1 MKIASK
7 KALALMI
14 SLLLFVFVATM
25 VGLKPLADSSDG
37 LSDESESAISSEEI
51 SSELESE
58 EVSSDTTEGTS
69 IGYSQSGL
77 LRSTPPT
84 VFSVTPGSSKSTY
97 TTGGPGGVI
106 NIATGGVTLDN
117 AFLTSGIGTE
127 ELNPNGFDPY
137 TGISTQSTD
146 FFKIPVID
154 TDASGVEYY
163 TYLTY
168 RFDNTSNEECL
179 ELIFAM
185 EQLYPGCYNAWIAY
199 MNSITV
205 GSRAGNPVKVSDI
218 SGFMSSTGS
227 NGFWTGYHTYL
238 SSARATSGNQ
248 YFWDSYAYLL
258 ETTPTLSG
266 NTFTIPISHGAADK
280 KYYFDISSSE
290 CVDGRN
296 TAPVKDIG
304 IFYYLL
310 GYSQAE
316 EINIFGVSGGAEIW
330 GVDRPSSPGYTYD
343 AANTI
348 VGYGTGAAA
357 NRLYERGGGQGTKT
371 TLMLGGGSASTTI
384 SGYWGARIGLG
395 GRTYGDYQGN
405 AKIVL
410 SSYNGPYTSGSGTAH
425 TVSYNLSSFGGKYEI
440 RPPADPNIAFVE
452 IGGFSRDVGMYTS
465 TGDVTTATCLREPS
479 LASLVQIKVSPAV
492 FGVISTTSTNT
503 EVSIDTGR
511 KIKFVGTGGTLTY
524 TPSGDYTGSG
534 TEATIPIAAGIWN
547 LDCSSDSWQGIG
559 LHDFIFNNT
568 SMGNTTK
575 GNFIFAGTVDE
586 STVTID
592 NGALGGTAPAHP
604 NTFILNAPTIG
615 TLDINQNGAQVGLY
629 RTVAKEVNFNGDYA
643 SFAPAFTGA
652 TGPSGPSTDIFNTMQ
667 ATSADSMGSL
677 RNSNYL
683 IVTLASST
691 SGITSLPYIE
701 TLNIAGSGY
710 DFSSLDLQYS
720 EAVNIHVN
728 DFSGANTS
736 ATIMLPDVRPV
747 TSTAIHVTNTQLQ
760 NPITDEVKVYF
771 DDTSSSLTELKL
783 YGAKKLT
790 KINFNRNPTLGNQLQ
805 TLDISSTWF
814 SGTPGIYPP
823 QLEVQPEIIDWTYA
837 PTPPADDKELL
848 VKDTAIKEFYSFA
861 NQSTTLPAMYP
872 ENVTLLDIRN
882 INTPSQLE
890 RLDIPTGGYKFGS
903 ITPAALTTLK
913 YKAGHDQT
921 LKYLTLNGQNKIGT
935 TGGAAAATISST
947 FSKDDDSGLV
957 PGTPLAALEEVRY
970 NELTQLVLN
979 PVNVI
984 DIDLSDNKIRI
995 FEMSNCTPT
1004 AASDGYGVHDLNLSG
1019 NQFTVIDNLNSTNT
1033 ATNGNGFYCVNTPIL
1048 GTIDFSKNN
1057 LTKVSLDGTQSVS
1070 ITGGT
1075 HNLGSTINLS
1085 NQLNTI
1091 SIPELSATPFGNIS
1105 DGVTVKEIDSLVT
1118 LDVRYDKITGFD
1130 LKDLANL
1137 KYIEGAAHHSFATIT
1152 TPQLLIAGRASFDN
1166 AGPNLWPPAGTSG
1179 AKKELNFEGHA
1190 ITYLTIQKMGDF
1202 DVLNFRRQNSTGD
1215 VAPKAEQG
1223 ALQTV
1228 NLVAGTGG
1236 DIDTLDVSFNSI
1248 ERVDNAGGALLSGTM
1263 NYTGVT
1269 FTGNAVV
1276 NADYNNISKVNI
1288 KGTQFVSGADTLKT
1302 LRMNDNLLIDLT
1314 YTDSAS
1320 LEKLLVNRSVT
1331 GRNTFANGNVIL
1343 TNASAL
1349 EAFAPATSVAADK
1362 TEDAQFNRIKPVVPS
1377 ESRWAQD
1384 SPGGITPLFGDFTD
1398 LASGTFGSEFGFY
1411 HSVPIT
1417 TLDISGATSMTTLRV
1432 PGHYLTNSSMNSA
1445 GTGNIEFLDLSGS
1458 PYLTTDA
1465 TGALYAGTSTTK
1477 SRGGKYTTINVR
1489 SAGTQDTN
1497 SGQLTGV
1504 FVGQWPKL
1512 QSLYIQNNQ
1521 IQQLDVGTSTN
1532 LVHILAY
1539 QNQLGQGLTS
1549 DAVKVT
1555 TATALTVLDVE
1566 RNPNIRVLAVPTQN
1580 LEILRAGLAGLTAY
1594 PNVHNIT
1601 TLKQLYVDHNN
1612 LSGDAEEVAGNPNLE
1627 VLNISA
1633 NNFTTLPNVSSLA
1646 NLEEYYAYNNQAKS
1660 LGDFNNSGKLAILD
1674 VSDNLIESWPTLPSS
1689 IVYLD
1694 LSRNRFGGV
1703 LDIPGIPAGI
1713 SRSTPYTVKA
1723 HEVTALEGV
1732 TDKGAVYTQTDDF
1745 YGTFAIED
1753 NQITALPEA
1762 LKNAYTDMINNVSG
1776 RLAYRMFV
1784 NWNVLDIDVYSL
1796 DSSGNPVAAYTG
1808 TQKWVA
1814 AYPGVKAT
1822 LLNFIYDDKL
1832 KMVLEGS
1839 VGLYDPRS
1847 GLPVDDINGFEAP
1860 YSYQEWEYGWE
1871 DTLGLVY
1878 GEKIDRDGVALG
1890 KVRIIDN
1897 PGRNGRA
1904 IIGVTLYGP
1913 QMNTN
1918 SIKEWNEDGT
1928 KTVDGSQ
1935 DSGQV
1940 LDDLKGNNAN
1950 YNPATGALGNEE

>member
-7 KALALMI
+7 KALTLMV
-14 SLLLFVFVATM
+14 SLLLFVFIATI
-25 VGLKPLADSSDG
+25 VGLKPLADSSVG
-37 LSDESESAISSEEI
+37 SSDAVESAISSTEMSTDETT
-51 SSELESE
+51 SETASEVESE
-58 EVSSDTTEGTS
+58 AAVEDTSDGLSEGYSDEGLVSFSTRAFVTKNEQFTSYDANFATDVGTGGETLSSRLPSYGNAGGGIYNPSPTNWDPYTSLNTTTGTHFQLPS
-69 IGYSQSGL
+69 VGRDGGNNNFYSYYEFYYTSNAADCAALGNALNQLYPTCYTDFRTFTLAAIGPTSNAQYVMVEDVRNFLSSAAPGGFWQKYNNYLTLNASLIGSSTRTYFDDSQLQGLENAYGSLTIGYS
-77 LRSTPPT
+77 
-84 VFSVTPGSSKSTY
+84 VV
-97 TTGGPGGVI
+97 PGGK
-106 NIATGGVTLDN
+106 NYYLDI
-117 AFLTSGIGTE
+117 TSDESIG
-127 ELNPNGFDPY
+127 L
-137 TGISTQSTD
+137 
-146 FFKIPVID
+146 K
-154 TDASGVEYY
+154 
-163 TYLTY
+163 
-168 RFDNTSNEECL
+168 
-179 ELIFAM
+179 
-185 EQLYPGCYNAWIAY
+185 
-199 MNSITV
+199 
-205 GSRAGNPVKVSDI
+205 
-218 SGFMSSTGS
+218 
-227 NGFWTGYHTYL
+227 
-238 SSARATSGNQ
+238 
-248 YFWDSYAYLL
+248 
-258 ETTPTLSG
+258 
-266 NTFTIPISHGAADK
+266 
-280 KYYFDISSSE
+280 
-290 CVDGRN
+290 RN
-296 TAPVKDIG
+296 NVW
-304 IFYYLL
+304 YYLL
-310 GYSQAE
+310 GYTGTGTT
-316 EINIFGVSGGAEIW
+316 INIFGAS
-330 GVDRPSSPGYTYD
+330 
-343 AANTI
+343 
-348 VGYGTGAAA
+348 
-357 NRLYERGGGQGTKT
+357 
-371 TLMLGGGSASTTI
+371 GGSAIWGNVPTI
-384 SGYWGARIGLG
+384 
-395 GRTYGDYQGN
+395 
-405 AKIVL
+405 L
-410 SSYNGPYTSGSGTAH
+410 SSDFDVP
-425 TVSYNLSSFGGKYEI
+425 V
-440 RPPADPNIAFVE
+440 
-452 IGGFSRDVGMYTS
+452 FSTPIVGW
-465 TGDVTTATCLREPS
+465 G
-479 LASLVQIKVSPAV
+479 
-492 FGVISTTSTNT
+492 
-503 EVSIDTGR
+503 
-511 KIKFVGTGGTLTY
+511 
-524 TPSGDYTGSG
+524 
-534 TEATIPIAAGIWN
+534 
-547 LDCSSDSWQGIG
+547 
-559 LHDFIFNNT
+559 
-568 SMGNTTK
+568 
-575 GNFIFAGTVDE
+575 
-586 STVTID
+586 
-592 NGALGGTAPAHP
+592 
-604 NTFILNAPTIG
+604 
-615 TLDINQNGAQVGLY
+615 
-629 RTVAKEVNFNGDYA
+629 
-643 SFAPAFTGA
+643 TGA
-652 TGPSGPSTDIFNTMQ
+652 TGTQLYDGINTNIRIAGGEQTTVAGFWGPRGGTLGGRNYQRAGTNIGTVTINSYVGSSGRPNTGQEFQIDAFGGNLVVPTLADFSAIRFGGFNDQLSAYTSPGDVTLPDYLAQSDLSSRPFRIIASPAMFGVYQGLSAGIATTHTAREIYFSGTATTTSPSASSPLIIAPTQSG
-667 ATSADSMGSL
+667 ATVKLAPNITWLDCSADSWADSSGINQDPWHCYTFTGTALGATVGTAPTIRKSFIFSGATEKSDVTLKPGAMANTGTAPYKFTFVLDAADLQDFVSDEAELQLVLAATTAKSVTLTGSYTSTTFGGDMTGNETAVQNL
-677 RNSNYL
+677 RNVNAVDDILTLSGTRYQV
-683 IVTLASST
+683 VTVPFTDAGT
-691 SGITSLPYIE
+691 SITTLPFIG
-701 TLNIAGSGY
+701 TLTLSGTGY
-710 DFSSLDLQYS
+710 DYSKMDLKYS
-720 EAVNIHVN
+720 EAKDIVIDG
-728 DFSGANTS
+728 DFAANQST
-736 ATIMLPDVRPV
+736 ATIMLPDRVPEDSTTYTRVNRAGLDVLPGDTITFNGGV
-747 TSTAIHVTNTQLQ
+747 TT
-760 NPITDEVKVYF
+760 NPITLNLYGSK
-771 DDTSSSLTELKL
+771 ELKNITFDSSTP
-783 YGAKKLT
+783 A
-790 KINFNRNPTLGNQLQ
+790 NLGTSLK
-805 TLDISSTWF
+805 TLDIS
-814 SGTPGIYPP
+814 TPYAGAGNYPP
-823 QLEVQPEIIDWTYA
+823 QLEVQPEITGWTYA
-837 PTPPADDKELL
+837 PDKELL
-848 VKDTAIKEFYSFA
+848 VKDTAIKEFHSFK
-861 NQSTTLPAMYP
+861 NQNTPMYP
-872 ENVTLLDIRN
+872 EDVTLIDIRN
-882 INTPSQLE
+882 IYAPSQLE
-890 RLDIPTGGYKFGS
+890 RLEIPTGDYQFGS
-903 ITPAALTTLK
+903 GTPVALTTLK

-921 LKYLTLNGQNKIGT
+921 LKYLTLNGQNQIGT
-935 TGGAAAATISST
+935 TGGSAAATISST

-957 PGTPLAALEEVRY
+957 PGTPLAALEEVQY
-970 NELTQLVLN
+970 NELTQLVQN
-979 PVNVI
+979 PVDVI

-995 FEMSNCTPT
+995 FEMSNCTPPG
-1004 AASDGYGVHDLNLSG
+1004 APDGNGVTNLNLSG
-1019 NQFTVIDNLNSTNT
+1019 NQFAVIENKNPTSVG
-1033 ATNGNGFYCVNTPIL
+1033 GNGLWCVNTPIL

-1075 HNLGSTINLS
+1075 RNLGSTINLS
-1085 NQLNTI
+1085 DQLNTI
-1091 SIPELSATPFGNIS
+1091 SIPELSTTPFGNIS
-1105 DGVTVKEIDSLVT
+1105 DGVTILNIDSLVT

-1130 LKDLANL
+1130 LKDLVNL

-1152 TPQLLIAGRASFDN
+1152 TPQLLIAGRASFYN
-1166 AGPNLWPPAGTSG
+1166 AGPNLWAPAGASG

-1190 ITYLTIQKMGDF
+1190 ITYLTIKNMGDF

-1384 SPGGITPLFGDFTD
+1384 SPGGITPQFADFTN
-1398 LASGTFGSEFGFY
+1398 LPSGTFGSEFGFY

-1674 VSDNLIESWPTLPSS
+1674 VSDNLIEAWPTLPSS

-1732 TDKGAVYTQTDDF
+1732 TDKGAVYAQTDDF

-1776 RLAYRMFV
+1776 RLVYRMFV
-1784 NWNVLDIDVYSL
+1784 NWNVLDIDVYGL

-1822 LLNFIYDDKL
+1822 LLNFVYDDKL

-1847 GLPVDDINGFEAP
+1847 GLPVEDINGFEAP
-1860 YSYQEWEYGWE
+1860 YTYQQWEYGWE

-1897 PGRNGRA
+1897 LGRNGRA

-1950 YNPATGALGNEE
+1950 YNPATGALGAEE